1 VNAKKM
7 NPDETFQPTSL
18 EGKAEIIEGRDTN
31 LFEVAAS
38 QLNKAIEIMKLD
50 PSVIAAISQPKT
62 ELIIHFPVRLS
73 SGTVE
78 LFKGYRVQHNNI
90 LGPYKGGIRFH
101 EGVYLDECKA
111 LAAWMTWKSALQ
123 EIPYGGAKGGIKFNP
138 RLYSKDDQER
148 ITRRFT
154 HALGTNI
161 GPEWDIPAPDM
172 GTNSDHMDWMMDTY
186 SNIVADKQ
194 SVKRVVTGKSVA
206 VGGSK
211 GRTEATG
218 RGVVTCI
225 EKWAEYKKLDLA
237 GMTLAVQ
244 GFGNVGSHT
253 ATILS
258 RRGVILLATGDHTGY
273 YYNPEGFNPYR
284 LRDYVAET
292 GSLAGYPGGHAISRE
307 EFFATQ
313 ADILVPAALEL
324 QISAEE
330 AHTLNCRVV
339 VEAANGPVDLIGEKV
354 IAERGIDLIPDI
366 LANSGGV
373 VVSYYEWLQNKRSE
387 SWEKEEVR
395 AKLETRMKKAYDR
408 GTEKCAEMQVDM
420 RTGCYIL
427 ALETIQAVY
436 QRRGIWP

>member
-1 VNAKKM
+1 M
-7 NPDETFQPTSL
+7 QSTCSL
-18 EGKAEIIEGRDTN
+18 DD
-31 LFEVAAS
+31 L
-38 QLNKAIEIMKLD
+38 
-50 PSVIAAISQPKT
+50 KT
-62 ELIIHFPVRLS
+62 
-73 SGTVE
+73 
-78 LFKGYRVQHNNI
+78 
-90 LGPYKGGIRFH
+90 
-101 EGVYLDECKA
+101 
-111 LAAWMTWKSALQ
+111 ALQ
-123 EIPYGGAKGGIKFNP
+123 EIPYGGAKGGVKFNP
-138 RLYSKDDQER
+138 RQFSKEDQER

-194 SVKRVVTGKSVA
+194 GVKRVVTGKSVA

-225 EKWAEYKKLDLA
+225 EKWAENKKLDLA

-284 LRDYVAET
+284 LRDYVSET
-292 GSLAGYPGGHAISRE
+292 GSLEGYPGGQQISRE

-324 QISAEE
+324 QISGEE
-330 AHTLNCRVV
+330 ANKLNCKVV

-387 SWEKEEVR
+387 TWEKDEVR
-395 AKLETRMKKAYDR
+395 AKMEARMKKP
-408 GTEKCAEMQVDM
+408 M
-420 RTGCYIL
+420 TGSRKSVSI
-427 ALETIQAVY
+427 
-436 QRRGIWP
+436 

>member
-1 VNAKKM
+1 MA
-7 NPDETFQPTSL
+7 Q
-18 EGKAEIIEGRDTN
+18 
-31 LFEVAAS
+31 
-38 QLNKAIEIMKLD
+38 
-50 PSVIAAISQPKT
+50 
-62 ELIIHFPVRLS
+62 
-73 SGTVE
+73 
-78 LFKGYRVQHNNI
+78 
-90 LGPYKGGIRFH
+90 KGG
-101 EGVYLDECKA
+101 VK
-111 LAAWMTWKSALQ
+111 
-123 EIPYGGAKGGIKFNP
+123 PNP
-138 RLYSKDDQER
+138 RQFSKEDQER

-194 SVKRVVTGKSVA
+194 GVKRVVTGKSVA

-225 EKWAEYKKLDLA
+225 EKWAENKKLDLA

-284 LRDYVAET
+284 LRDYVSET
-292 GSLAGYPGGHAISRE
+292 GSLEGYPGGQQISRE

-324 QISAEE
+324 QISGEE
-330 AHTLNCRVV
+330 ANKLNCKVI

-387 SWEKEEVR
+387 TWEKDEVR
-395 AKLETRMKKAYDR
+395 AKMEARMKKAYDR
-408 GTEKCAEMQVDM
+408 VTEKCLDMKIDM
-420 RTGCYIL
+420 RTACYVL
-427 ALETIQAVY
+427 ALENIQAVY

>member
-1 VNAKKM
+1 MNAKKM
-7 NPDETFQPTSL
+7 NPENFPPTSL
-18 EGKAEIIEGRDTN
+18 EGHAVPIEGRATN
-31 LFEVAAS
+31 LFEVAAM
-38 QLNKAIEIMKLD
+38 QLNKAIDVMDLD
-50 PSVIAAISQPKT
+50 PSVATAISQPKN

-73 SGTVE
+73 NGKVE

-111 LAAWMTWKSALQ
+111 LAAWMTWKTALQ
-123 EIPYGGAKGGIKFNP
+123 EIPYGGAKGGVKFNP
-138 RLYSKDDQER
+138 RDFSKEDQER

-194 SVKRVVTGKSVA
+194 GVKRVVTGKSVP

-218 RGVVTCI
+218 RGAVTCI
-225 EKWAEYKKLDLA
+225 EKWAELKKLDLA
-237 GMTLAVQ
+237 GMTMAVQ

-253 ATILS
+253 ATIIS
-258 RRGVILLATGDHTGY
+258 RRGVILLAVGDHTGY

-284 LRDYVAET
+284 LRDHVKET
-292 GSLAGYPGGHAISRE
+292 GSLKNYPGGQEISRD

-313 ADILVPAALEL
+313 CDILVPAALEL

-330 AHTLNCRVV
+330 ARNLNCKVV
-339 VEAANGPVDLIGEKV
+339 VEAANGPTDLDGEKI
-354 IAERGIDLIPDI
+354 IAERGIDLIPDV

-387 SWEKEEVR
+387 SWEKDEVR
-395 AKLETRMKKAYDR
+395 AKLEAKMRKAFDRVVEKSEEMKI
-408 GTEKCAEMQVDM
+408 DM
-420 RTGCYIL
+420 RTACYVL
-427 ALETIQAVY
+427 ALENIQEVY
-436 QRRGIWP
+436 QKRGIWP